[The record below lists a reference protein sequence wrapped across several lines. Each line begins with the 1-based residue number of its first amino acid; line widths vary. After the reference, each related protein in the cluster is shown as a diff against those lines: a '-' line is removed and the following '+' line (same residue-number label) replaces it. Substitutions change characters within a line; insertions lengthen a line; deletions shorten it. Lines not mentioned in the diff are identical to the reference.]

1 MALDLTNVSKITYDD
16 LLEDAYTDKT
26 LKRARFLEDISST
39 TAPRKNK
46 KTGETEE
53 APISLMAVRSEYLKE
68 FYDYKPAPKKMS
80 TFEARRIKLD
90 ALFAKMKAEKT
101 K

>member
-1 MALDLTNVSKITYDD
+1 MALDLANVSKITYDD

-26 LKRARFLEDISST
+26 WKRADFLTEISNT

-46 KTGETEE
+46 KTGEKED
-53 APISLMAVRSEYLKE
+53 APISLMAVRSEYLKK

-90 ALFAKMKAEKT
+90 ALFAKMKAEKAE
-101 K
+101 